1 MFKREKRN
9 KFGVI
14 ETMALLK
21 IIFLWIFILSI
32 TKCSVAR
39 FVHIKTNVAVPSNKF
54 LFTASI
60 SSASEH
66 ICSGV
71 ILNKR
76 WIISSALC
84 MSQNTASMLQ
94 VRYGSHNRTYSEIA
108 TDDVEKIVIH
118 PRFQQRMLLNNLALI
133 KVKTDI
139 RFIPTVVEAATL
151 PTKESAEDAM
161 VDAVG
166 WEKIDEMVRYGKRKM

>member
-1 MFKREKRN
+1 MTN
-9 KFGVI
+9 CAI
-14 ETMALLK
+14 
-21 IIFLWIFILSI
+21 
-32 TKCSVAR
+32 AR
-39 FVHIKTNVAVPSNKF
+39 FVNIKTNVAAPSSKF

-66 ICSGV
+66 MCSGV

-84 MSQNTASMLQ
+84 VSKNTGSILQ

-108 TDDVEKIVIH
+108 NDDVEKIIIH
-118 PRFQQRMLLNNLALI
+118 PRFQQKMLLNNLALI
-133 KVKTDI
+133 KVKADI

-151 PTKESAEDAM
+151 PTKESAEDDM

-166 WEKIDEMVRYGKRKM
+166 WEKVDETVRYGKRKM